1 MGPKK
6 GPKWSNTKWVTILDP
21 VKTPFGAKKRKE
33 KKKKKRKEKEKK
45 VNHVIVKIS
54 TLNSLLCFLIIVPL
68 EFRVGRRCV
77 RYGVGQEHGQQIL

>member
-6 GPKWSNTKWVTILDP
+6 GAKWSITFRLTILDP
-21 VKTPFGAKKRKE
+21 ARAPFGAKKN
-33 KKKKKRKEKEKK
+33 

-54 TLNSLLCFLIIVPL
+54 TFSFLLCFLIIVPM

>member
-6 GPKWSNTKWVTILDP
+6 GAKWSNTFRLTILDP
-21 VKTPFGAKKRKE
+21 VKTPFGAKKN
-33 KKKKKRKEKEKK
+33 

-54 TLNSLLCFLIIVPL
+54 TLNFLLCFLIIVPM